1 MVEEAIHQ
9 RLDIPSETAT
19 IRIADLGCSVGPNTF
34 HSVQTVAE
42 AMKTKLRSS
51 PSLQGKPFQLQVF
64 FNDQVGNDFNTLF
77 QTLPPNWPYFVAA
90 VPGSFYS
97 QLFPQDSIHYFNSSF
112 ALHWLSKVPD
122 GCCNK
127 GRLHCHGGDRDIV
140 SAYQAQFRADM
151 AAFLAARAGELV
163 AGGLLVLQFVCRHEW
178 MPADAPRYDMWF
190 AYIESILREL
200 VAEGKVKEDDLDSF
214 QLPIYSP
221 TIEEFKEIVG
231 NISSFS
237 VPVAQIVDLHHGD
250 DDGKT
255 HEICESDRCERARDV
270 GLAARA
276 VFGDMVG
283 NKFGRDTADELFRRF
298 PEAAY
303 EYFVTHPNTP
313 SLPPTAFVV
322 LKKED

>member
-1 MVEEAIHQ
+1 M
-9 RLDIPSETAT
+9 R
-19 IRIADLGCSVGPNTF
+19 
-34 HSVQTVAE
+34 
-42 AMKTKLRSS
+42 
-51 PSLQGKPFQLQVF
+51 GKPFQLQVF

-77 QTLPPNWPYFVAA
+77 QTLPPKWPHFVAA

-127 GRLHCHGGDRDIV
+127 GRLHCHGGDAEIV

-178 MPADAPRYDMWF
+178 MQADAPRYDMWF

-200 VAEGKVKEDDLDSF
+200 VAEGKVKEEDVDSFKLPIFSLEEFKEIVGKNSTFSVPMAEIVDLPHGDEDGKTHEICESDCCCERARDVGIAARAVFGDMVKEEDLDSF

-221 TIEEFKEIVG
+221 TIEEFKEIVRK
-231 NISSFS
+231 NCSFS
-237 VPVAQIVDLHHGD
+237 VSVAQIIDLNDGD
-250 DDGKT
+250 DDGET
-255 HEICESDRCERARDV
+255 HEICESERARDV

-283 NKFGRDTADELFRRF
+283 NKFGRGTANELFRWF
-298 PEAAY
+298 PEAA
-303 EYFVTHPNTP
+303 
-313 SLPPTAFVV
+313 
-322 LKKED
+322 